1 MRSSAF
7 IFWVALAIV
16 GSAAYGSW
24 LALRH
29 SADSPRPHRRVTY
42 DYPPAPPPGPPIKEF
57 SLVERSGREFNSKE
71 LAGHVWI
78 GSFFFCSCP
87 GPCWQMNQAL
97 KGVEDEF
104 KNSDLEMV
112 SITCDPRNDTPG
124 VLTDYAN
131 NKLHVDRGRWV
142 FLTGD
147 LDYIKRIS
155 HDIFYQPV
163 TEGGHYKSALA
174 FDRNG
179 HVRGSFDLTDG
190 GKVDEL
196 KDLVRQ
202 LLAEK
207 AGPAGDVQTSAGG
220 EEMSCHDETESAPA
234 NTQPGS

>member
-1 MRSSAF
+1 MRSRAF
-7 IFWVALAIV
+7 IFWIALAIV

-24 LALRH
+24 LALRN
-29 SADSPRPHRRVTY
+29 SAESPRPHRRLTY

-57 SLVERSGREFNSKE
+57 SLIERTGREFNSKE
-71 LAGHVWI
+71 LAEHVWI

-104 KNSDLEMV
+104 KDSDLQLV
-112 SITCDPRNDTPG
+112 SITCDPRNDTPD
-124 VLTDYAN
+124 VLTDYAAN
-131 NKLHVDRGRWV
+131 RLHVDRGRWV

-179 HVRGSFDLTDG
+179 RVRGSFDLTDA

-196 KDLVRQ
+196 KALVRQ

-207 AGPAGDVQTSAGG
+207 AEPVGEVQTSARGQ
-220 EEMSCHDETESAPA
+220 EILCHDETE
-234 NTQPGS
+234 